1 MDGNDSSAFWKE
13 RLLER
18 VAEDHRRFEEA
29 AVEVEAMGE
38 PDGLGAFDGLVS
50 RACDELLI
58 HAQLEDEILYPAFRA
73 VMPLTRLIDEAV
85 IEHANLQILIEAV
98 RSFGPDDEQYLSA
111 FTVLAKFV
119 RVHVDAE
126 ENEVFPA
133 LESAVADWKGL
144 LRQWCE
150 RRAAL
155 CAEKGLE
162 TPDDELEAQ
171 PDQV

>member
-1 MDGNDSSAFWKE
+1 
-13 RLLER
+13 
-18 VAEDHRRFEEA
+18 
-29 AVEVEAMGE
+29 
-38 PDGLGAFDGLVS
+38 
-50 RACDELLI
+50 
-58 HAQLEDEILYPAFRA
+58 
-73 VMPLTRLIDEAV
+73 MPLTRLIDEAV

-171 PDQV
+171 PDRV

>member
-58 HAQLEDEILYPAFRA
+58 HGTVVPVYKTTSNDPFEIPLRLQL
-73 VMPLTRLIDEAV
+73 V
-85 IEHANLQILIEAV
+85 
-98 RSFGPDDEQYLSA
+98 
-111 FTVLAKFV
+111 
-119 RVHVDAE
+119 
-126 ENEVFPA
+126 
-133 LESAVADWKGL
+133 
-144 LRQWCE
+144 
-150 RRAAL
+150 
-155 CAEKGLE
+155 
-162 TPDDELEAQ
+162 TP
-171 PDQV
+171 